1 MFGQIWDKGMML
13 TKKKQNIILT
23 GFMGTGK
30 TTVGRLLAERLAYE
44 FVDTDVAIEMRNG
57 RSISTIFSDLG
68 EAAFRQM
75 ERELA
80 QELSQ
85 KEGLVIST
93 GGRMMLDP
101 ENVQALAANGRI
113 VCLTATP
120 ENILA
125 RVQHDEKL
133 MERPLLNVPNPR
145 QRIID
150 LLQERQMQY
159 QQFSQIVT
167 DNKTPNEV
175 LQMIVDTLI

>member
-1 MFGQIWDKGMML
+1 MNL

-30 TTVGRLLAERLAYE
+30 TTVGRLLADALGFE
-44 FVDTDVAIEMRNG
+44 FVDTDVAIEARNG
-57 RSISTIFSDLG
+57 RSIATIFAELG

-75 ERELA
+75 ERALA

-101 ENVQALAANGRI
+101 ENVAALQGNGRI
-113 VCLTATP
+113 ICLTATP

-125 RVQHDEKL
+125 RVQHGEKL
-133 MERPLLNVPNPR
+133 RERPLLNVPNPL

-150 LLQERQMQY
+150 LLQERREQY
-159 QQFSQIVT
+159 QQFPQINT
-167 DNKTPNEV
+167 DGKTPHEV
-175 LQMIVDTLI
+175 AQTILEQTF